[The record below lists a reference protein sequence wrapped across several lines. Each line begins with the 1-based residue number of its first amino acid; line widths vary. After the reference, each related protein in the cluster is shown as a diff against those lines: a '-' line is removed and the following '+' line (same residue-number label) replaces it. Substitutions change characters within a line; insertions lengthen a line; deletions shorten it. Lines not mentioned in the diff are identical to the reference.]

1 MRVGYPCVNRTVG
14 CSAGRTF
21 RLASYS
27 HERMER
33 AVGENL
39 SCLARILEYNLAE
52 GLLFFRI
59 SSDTV
64 PFASHPVCDFEW
76 IDRFAGD
83 FAALGSFIR
92 SHGMRVSMH
101 PDQFV
106 LINSPDRDVVRRSI
120 AELDYHCRLLDAMG
134 LGPDAKV
141 QIHVGGLYRDRD
153 TAMRRFVSEY
163 RSLPG
168 AVTGRMVIEN
178 DDRLFCLADCLDLHA
193 KTGVPVLFDCFH
205 HLCLNRG
212 EPMDEAFDS
221 AMKTWKRTDG
231 PPMADYSEQESGK
244 RTGSHAGSMDET
256 RFREFIGQCP
266 EADFDLMLEIKDKE
280 ASAIRAL
287 RILKETGRII

>member
-1 MRVGYPCVNRTVG
+1 
-14 CSAGRTF
+14 
-21 RLASYS
+21 
-27 HERMER
+27 
-33 AVGENL
+33 
-39 SCLARILEYNLAE
+39 
-52 GLLFFRI
+52 
-59 SSDTV
+59 
-64 PFASHPVCDFEW
+64 
-76 IDRFAGD
+76 
-83 FAALGSFIR
+83 
-92 SHGMRVSMH
+92 
-101 PDQFV
+101 
-106 LINSPDRDVVRRSI
+106 
-120 AELDYHCRLLDAMG
+120 
-134 LGPDAKV
+134 
-141 QIHVGGLYRDRD
+141 
-153 TAMRRFVSEY
+153 MRRFVSEY

-178 DDRLFCLADCLDLHA
+178 DDRLFCLADCLDLHE

>member
-1 MRVGYPCVNRTVG
+1 MGYPCVNRTVG

-27 HERMER
+27 RERMER

-39 SCLARILEYNLAE
+39 SCLARILEYNLAR

-76 IDRFAGD
+76 ADRFAGD
-83 FAALGSFIR
+83 LAALGSFVR
-92 SHGMRVSMH
+92 LHDMRVSMH

-120 AELDYHCRLLDAMG
+120 AELEYHCRLLDAME

-168 AVTGRMVIEN
+168 AVTGRLVIEN

-193 KTGVPVLFDCFH
+193 ETGVPVLFDCFH

-221 AMKTWKRTDG
+221 AMKTWKRADG
-231 PPMADYSEQESGK
+231 PPMADYSEQERGN

-256 RFREFIGQCP
+256 RFREFIAQCP

-280 ASAIRAL
+280 SSAIRAL
-287 RILKETGRII
+287 RILKETGRIQ